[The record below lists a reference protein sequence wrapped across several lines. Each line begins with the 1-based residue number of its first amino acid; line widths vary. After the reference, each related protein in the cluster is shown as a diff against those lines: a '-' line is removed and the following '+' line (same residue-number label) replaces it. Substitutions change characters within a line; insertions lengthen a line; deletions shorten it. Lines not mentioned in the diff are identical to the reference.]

1 MHLAAQQRSTILS
14 RRARGALAAAVAC
27 VLLTTFASP
36 ARATNVAKA
45 WGANGFGQLGD
56 GATEG
61 SDVPVGVSGLSGITA
76 ISGGWFHSLALLG
89 NGTVMAWGANEDG
102 QLGDGSTH
110 SSDVPVEVRGLS
122 GVVAVSAGA
131 RHSLA
136 LLPGGAVGAWG
147 DGRLGQLGDGST
159 ESSAVP
165 VAVSSLTGAVSVSA
179 GANHSL
185 ALLEDG
191 TVVAWGANGR
201 GQLGDGSTENSD
213 IPVTVRGLSGVVAIS
228 AGMNHSLAVLRDGT
242 VMAWGANDKGQL
254 GDGSETDSDVPVIVP
269 ELTGSVA
276 LAVAAGQAFSLA
288 RMKDGT
294 IRAWGA
300 NEDGQLGD
308 GTSAGPETCGLLPPL
323 PCSRVPVALAGLT
336 GVVEV
341 AAGKFHSLALLSN
354 GRVMAWGQNNSGQLG
369 DGTTEGPERCAGAS
383 QPCSTLPVEVAT
395 LAGVVGAAAGGEHS
409 LAFGPPLPPP
419 TRLPELGRCVRV
431 RAGGAYEHGNC
442 LTLSPGHGG
451 AFEWLPGPGARP
463 RFSIPIPEAQ
473 LETVGGARVSCGA
486 SSLDGTWTGPKTASA
501 TLALRSCVNGA
512 TAQSCQTGL
521 SGVGEIRT
529 EGKLQGE
536 LGFVKG
542 GSEPKVGLDLRPTS
556 PSVDMLAFTCGGLAS
571 EVGAETWTVGGSVI
585 GQLKPLDSMRVT
597 FKALYKGTK
606 GRQVPEFFE
615 ALPKDT
621 PIVARVLPTR
631 TSVETASLTLR
642 GERAVIEGANEEA
655 LEIKA
660 K

>member
-1 MHLAAQQRSTILS
+1 MPSVVQQRSTILY
-14 RRARGALAAAVAC
+14 RRAWPALVATVAC
-27 VLLTTFASP
+27 ASVIASAAP

-45 WGANGFGQLGD
+45 WGANGSGQLGD

-61 SDVPVGVSGLSGITA
+61 SAVPVSVSGLNGVTA
-76 ISGGWFHSLALLG
+76 ISGGWFHSLALLEG
-89 NGTVMAWGANEDG
+89 GTVMAWGEGTSG
-102 QLGDGSTH
+102 QLGDGTTE
-110 SSDVPVEVRGLS
+110 SSDVPVTVRGLT
-122 GVVAVSAGA
+122 GAVAVSAGA

-136 LLPGGAVGAWG
+136 LLRGGTVSAWG
-147 DGRLGQLGDGST
+147 NGRLGQLGDGST
-159 ESSAVP
+159 ESSDVP
-165 VAVSSLTGAVSVSA
+165 VTVRGLTGVVAVSA

-191 TVVAWGANGR
+191 TVMAWGANGS
-201 GQLGDGSTENSD
+201 GQLGDGSAESSD
-213 IPVTVRGLSGVVAIS
+213 VPVTVRGLTGVVAIS
-228 AGMNHSLAVLRDGT
+228 AGMNHSLAVLRNGA

-254 GDGSETDSDVPVIVP
+254 GDGTESDSDVPVAVKS
-269 ELTGSVA
+269 LTG
-276 LAVAAGQAFSLA
+276 AVAVGVSAGQVFSLA
-288 RMKDGT
+288 RMSDGT
-294 IRAWGA
+294 VMAWGA

-308 GTSAGPETCGLLPPL
+308 GTSAGPEMCGLLPPL
-323 PCSRVPVALAGLT
+323 PCSRAPVAVARLT
-336 GVVEV
+336 GVVKV

-369 DGTTEGPERCAGAS
+369 DGIAEGPERCAAAS
-383 QPCSTLPVEVAT
+383 QPCSTFPVEAT
-395 LAGVVGAAAGGEHS
+395 NLAGVLGTAAGGEHS
-409 LAFGPPLPPP
+409 LAFGPPPPPP
-419 TRLPELGRCVRV
+419 TQLPELGRCVRV
-431 RAGGAYEHGNC
+431 RAGGAYERGNC
-442 LTLSPGHGG
+442 LTLSPGHSG

-486 SSLDGTWTGPKTASA
+486 SSLEGTWTGPKTASA
-501 TLALRSCVNGA
+501 SLSLRSCVNSA
-512 TAQSCQTGL
+512 TAESCQTAL

-529 EGKLQGE
+529 EGALQGE

-542 GSEPKVGLDLRPTS
+542 GSEPRVGLDLRPTS

-585 GQLKPLDSMRVT
+585 GQLKPLDGMRVT

-606 GRQVPEFFE
+606 GKQVPEFFE

-621 PIVARVLPTR
+621 PLAARFVGTE
-631 TSVETASLTLR
+631 SKVEDAGLTLR
-642 GERAVIEGANEEA
+642 GERAAIEGANEEA